1 MGNNIMHERK
11 KYQIALV
18 LPVILATPAL
28 CSAAGGGFIGL
39 GVGAKPDYEGSED
52 YEAVPAIFGR
62 YVWESG
68 RYIDLGGA
76 PSTGSAARLSA
87 NLLSGNS
94 GTNWEL
100 GPLLQYRMER
110 DDVDNGKV
118 DDMRKVDST
127 VEAGAFVGF
136 RSGNWEGELS
146 FAADANSE
154 HDGYLVYLSGAYNMK
169 VNDKLKLKFGAQ
181 TSYADDDYMDA
192 YFGVSSGDAA
202 RSGLSTY
209 SADEGIKDVG
219 LNLTA
224 NYAFNKKWGMIG
236 ALSYSRLLGDAEDS
250 PLVDDEG
257 DKNQL
262 GATLVVTYSF

>member
-1 MGNNIMHERK
+1 MQKHTR
-11 KYQIALV
+11 YRIALA
-18 LPVILATPAL
+18 LPIMLATPAL
-28 CSAAGGGFIGL
+28 CSAAGGFIGL
-39 GVGAKPDYEGSED
+39 GVSASPDYEGSED
-52 YEAVPAIFGR
+52 YEGAPAVFGR
-62 YVWESG
+62 YVWDTG

-87 NLLSGNS
+87 NLLAAGEG
-94 GTNWEL
+94 GTRWEM

-110 DDVDNGKV
+110 DDVDNDKV
-118 DDMRKVDST
+118 DDMKKVDST

-136 RSGNWEGELS
+136 KSGHWEAQLS
-146 FAADANSE
+146 FAADVNSE
-154 HDGYLVYLSGAYNMK
+154 YDGYLVYLNGAYNME
-169 VNDKLKLKFGAQ
+169 VNDKLKLKFGAR

-192 YFGVSSGDAA
+192 YFGVSSADAA

-209 SADEGIKDVG
+209 SADEGMKDVG

-224 NYAFNKKWGMIG
+224 NYAFNKKWGLIG
-236 ALSYSRLLGDAEDS
+236 VVSYNRLLGDAEDS

-262 GATLVVTYSF
+262 GATLAVTYSF